1 MKYFF
6 WRYSVSKPTK
16 GDPNSPLSENRL
28 SNSALHEPIDTFFSS
43 NSFKIYTSKM
53 KTIVKA
59 IDVVTDNIIDVLHD
73 SRIATCA
80 SDLETP
86 NL

>member
-1 MKYFF
+1 
-6 WRYSVSKPTK
+6 
-16 GDPNSPLSENRL
+16 
-28 SNSALHEPIDTFFSS
+28 
-43 NSFKIYTSKM
+43 M

>member
-1 MKYFF
+1 
-6 WRYSVSKPTK
+6 
-16 GDPNSPLSENRL
+16 
-28 SNSALHEPIDTFFSS
+28 
-43 NSFKIYTSKM
+43 M

-59 IDVVTDNIIDVLHD
+59 IDVAIDNIIDVLHE
-73 SRIATCA
+73 SRTATCA

>member
-1 MKYFF
+1 
-6 WRYSVSKPTK
+6 
-16 GDPNSPLSENRL
+16 
-28 SNSALHEPIDTFFSS
+28 
-43 NSFKIYTSKM
+43 M

-59 IDVVTDNIIDVLHD
+59 IDAVTDNIIDVLHE
-73 SRIATCA
+73 SQTATCA